1 MDIDSDEEVKKE
13 VPRVVYQFDVPQ
25 VIALLQNILSGDNAK
40 IKEATKIHK
49 YISKF
54 HFHN

>member
-40 IKEATKIHK
+40 IKEATKILK